1 MTDSGERQRSDGWQF
16 WVDRGGTFTD
26 VIARRPDGQ
35 LIARK
40 LLSENPGQ
48 YEDAA
53 VAGIAAFLADTE
65 SPARIDSIKMG
76 TTVATNALLERQGEP
91 VLLVTTRGFGDALR
105 IGYQNRP
112 DIFALDIRRHRSLHA
127 AVIEVDERV
136 SATGEI
142 LQPLDTDAVHAALS
156 AHFKTGF
163 RAVAI
168 CLLHGYRYP
177 AHERLIGELANAI
190 GYRQVSLSHETSPLV
205 RFVSRGDTTVADAYL
220 SPVLD
225 RYTRRLADA
234 LASRNLAPGRLL
246 FMQSNGGLVDRDHF
260 RGKDSILSGPA
271 GGVVGMV
278 AACDGVGTNQLIG
291 FDMGGTSTDVA
302 LYDGAY
308 ERINETE
315 LAGVR
320 LRAPMIRIHTIAAGG
335 GSILRF
341 EDGRFQV
348 GPGSAGADPGPMCYR
363 RGGPLTVTDAN
374 LLLGRLLPEFFPAV
388 FGPQAD
394 EPLDPDGVR
403 TAFERIS
410 NDIERSSGERM
421 TAEQVAA
428 GFIHVA
434 VDNMANAIKT
444 VSVQRGHDPAD
455 FLLCCFGGAGGQH
468 ACQVADALGI
478 QTVILHPL
486 AGVLSA
492 YGIGTASLRVYREAA
507 VDHALNEAAVGELES
522 IVADLSR
529 ECVAELE
536 EQGVPAAQTVW
547 LTTLQL
553 RVPGTDTSLPVIWQ
567 EDVAAAAA
575 EFAAAHQKRFGFA
588 APPGTLQI
596 DSLRLSAEGMA
607 DAPTMTG
614 APAAPAVPPAQREAA
629 LFIDGAWQTAAIYR
643 RDELPAG
650 SAMDGP
656 AIVTEENATT
666 VVDPDW
672 RLTVDDAGRLRLNR
686 HRTRSGAASRTNGA
700 DPILLEI
707 FNNHFM
713 NVAEQ
718 MGAVLE
724 NTAHSVNIKERRD
737 FSCAVFDAAGQLL
750 ANAPHIPVHLGSM
763 GDSVQAIL
771 QSVTVRPGDSW
782 MLNDPYRG
790 GTHLPDVTVVTPVF
804 ADDGETML
812 FVVACRAHH
821 ADIGGISP
829 GSMPPFSQRI
839 DEEGV
844 RFDAFLL
851 VRDGEFH
858 EQQLRQRLDRDSY
871 PARKPDRNVAD
882 LRAQLA
888 ANEKGIREL
897 QQMLAHFGEPT
908 VLAYAGHVQDN
919 AEAAV
924 RAVAIRLRPGQG
936 ECHLDDGSMVRVSI
950 EPDPHTGRV
959 LIDFAGSSP
968 QVAGNLN
975 APTGVARAAVLYAF
989 RCLVDKDIPLNAGC
1003 LRPLDIRVPA
1013 GSLLNPVAPA
1023 AVAAGNVETSQC
1035 IADAL
1040 FQAMGVL
1047 AGSQGTMNNL
1057 TFGDATY
1064 QYYETICGGAG
1075 AGAHFA
1081 GTSAV
1086 HTHMTNSRITDPE
1099 VLENRFPVLL
1109 REFAIRRDS
1118 GGLGQHPGGDG
1129 VVRAIE
1135 FRSPMSAAI
1144 VSNHR
1149 RSGPAGLA
1157 GGESGKAGINMV
1169 VRADDRVEYLGAVDS
1184 TEVLPGDML
1193 VIATPGGGG
1202 YGKPG

>member
-1 MTDSGERQRSDGWQF
+1 MTSSRDRQRSNGWQF

-48 YEDAA
+48 YDDAA
-53 VAGIAAFLADTE
+53 VAGIADLLVDTD
-65 SPARIDSIKMG
+65 SPATIESIKMG

-112 DIFALDIRRHRSLHA
+112 DIFALNIRRHRSLHA
-127 AVIEVDERV
+127 AVIEVDERL

-142 LQPLDTDAVHAALS
+142 LQPLDADAVHAALS
-156 AHFKTGF
+156 AHYDDGL

-177 AHERLIGELANAI
+177 AHERRIGELASAV
-190 GYRQVSLSHETSPLV
+190 GFRQVSLSHATSPLV

-225 RYTRRLADA
+225 RYTQRLADA
-234 LASRNLAPGRLL
+234 LASRSLAPDRLL

-278 AACDGVGTNQLIG
+278 AACNGVGSNQLIG

-374 LLLGRLLPEFFPAV
+374 LLLGRLLPDSFPAV

-394 EPLDPDGVR
+394 QPLDPRGVR
-403 TAFERIS
+403 AAFARLCDE
-410 NDIERSSGERM
+410 IERSTDEHMS
-421 TAEQVAA
+421 AEQVAA
-428 GFIHVA
+428 GFIRVA
-434 VDNMANAIKT
+434 VDNMANAIKK

-478 QTVILHPL
+478 ETVVLHPL

-507 VDHALNEAAVGELES
+507 VDRELDEAVVGELAG
-522 IVADLSR
+522 IIAALGR
-529 ECVAELE
+529 ECLEELA
-536 EQGVPAAQTVW
+536 EQGVPAAQTVSS
-547 LTTLQL
+547 TTLQL
-553 RVPGTDTSLPVIWQ
+553 RVPGTDTGLPVTWQ
-567 EDVAAAAA
+567 DDVGAA
-575 EFAAAHQKRFGFA
+575 EQAFAAAHRKRFGFA
-588 APPGTLQI
+588 APPGKLQI
-596 DSLRLSAEGMA
+596 DALRLSAEGMA

-614 APAAPAVPPAQREAA
+614 APDVAAMQPTPREAS
-629 LFIDGAWQTAAIYR
+629 LFIDGAWQTAAIHR

-650 SAMDGP
+650 SELIGP
-656 AIVTEENATT
+656 AIVTEDNATT
-666 VVDPDW
+666 VVDPGW
-672 RLTVDDAGRLRLNR
+672 RLTVDEAGRLHLNR
-686 HRTRSGAASRTNGA
+686 HRTRSDTASLDGAV
-700 DPILLEI
+700 DPIMLEI

-737 FSCAVFDAAGQLL
+737 FSCAVFDATGQLL

-763 GDSVQAIL
+763 GDSVQSIL

-790 GTHLPDVTVVTPVF
+790 GTHLPDMTVVTPVF
-804 ADDGETML
+804 APDGETML

-829 GSMPPFSQRI
+829 GSMPPFSKTI

-858 EQQLRQRLDRDSY
+858 EQQLREELASEPH

-897 QQMLAHFGEPT
+897 RQMLAHFGEPT

-924 RAVAIRLRPGQG
+924 RAVATRLRPGRG
-936 ECHLDDGSMVRVSI
+936 ECHLDDGSIIRVAV
-950 EPDPHTGRV
+950 EPDPETGNV
-959 LIDFAGSSP
+959 LVDFADSSP

-1013 GSLLNPVAPA
+1013 GSLLNPAPPA

-1109 REFAIRRDS
+1109 REFAIRRGS
-1118 GGLGQHPGGDG
+1118 GGRGRQPGGDG
-1129 VVRAIE
+1129 VLRAIE
-1135 FRSPMSAAI
+1135 FRGAMSAAI

-1149 RSGPAGLA
+1149 GSGPAGLA
-1157 GGESGKAGINMV
+1157 GGEAGQAGINMV
-1169 VRADDRVEYLGAVDS
+1169 VRADDQVEYLGAVDS
-1184 TEVLPGDML
+1184 TEVMAGDML